1 MDDLSVRN
9 IGLGLFARN
18 PYSVCVPRTFDM
30 FNLLPPSYLT
40 KMLENSDRTEI
51 SFVQNL
57 VPELAEETSGRI

>member
-9 IGLGLFARN
+9 IGLGSFARHA
-18 PYSVCVPRTFDM
+18 YSICMPGSLDAL
-30 FNLLPPSYLT
+30 NLLSPNYLT
-40 KMLENSDRTEI
+40 KILKDLNRTEI